1 MGFFIQALVLMIC
14 ASLTFSISGAK
25 AEMTYAEIAQA
36 SDEAVFGAP
45 LISDAAVA
53 RLRARGQPDVLPALA
68 LVLRYRG
75 GNFALLEAIN
85 TLAHANTPMQ
95 GWRDLMIWWEGE
107 ENLRAHESYRSL
119 KVKLL
124 NRIDRNFQR
133 FIGEEHTKNHQMDIR
148 LSEVVWGGV
157 SVDGIPSLDFPKM
170 TPSLEADYL
179 SDNDLVFGISINGD
193 ARAYPLRILGWHEMM
208 NDIVGGVP
216 VALAYCTLCGSAI
229 LFKTGIKGRENP
241 LVFGSSGLLYRSNK
255 LMFDRET
262 DSLWNQFTGRPIS
275 GPLRETGIELQ
286 VLASTTTTWKQWKN
300 RHPKS
305 SVLSLNTGFDRDYDE
320 GVVYREYFEDKDL
333 MFPAIVGD
341 ESIARRKD
349 FVFGIR
355 DAGQARAWPLAA
367 FAKTPVI
374 NDTIGSRS
382 VLLIGDP
389 EMRTVRAYDR
399 AEQTFTATSSTD
411 RVLSGGEEW
420 TVTEDA
426 LIGPKNQRF
435 DRIPGRLAFW
445 FAWDGYFG
453 NQSSIYSSHK

>member
-1 MGFFIQALVLMIC
+1 
-14 ASLTFSISGAK
+14 
-25 AEMTYAEIAQA
+25 
-36 SDEAVFGAP
+36 
-45 LISDAAVA
+45 
-53 RLRARGQPDVLPALA
+53 
-68 LVLRYRG
+68 
-75 GNFALLEAIN
+75 
-85 TLAHANTPMQ
+85 
-95 GWRDLMIWWEGE
+95 
-107 ENLRAHESYRSL
+107 
-119 KVKLL
+119 
-124 NRIDRNFQR
+124 
-133 FIGEEHTKNHQMDIR
+133 MDIR

-157 SVDGIPSLDFPKM
+157 SVDGIPSLDYPEM
-170 TPSLEADYL
+170 IPSSEADYL

-399 AEQTFTATSSTD
+399 AGQTFTATSLTD
-411 RVLSGGEEW
+411 RVLSRGEEW
-420 TVTEDA
+420 IVTEDA
-426 LIGPKNQRF
+426 LIGPKDRRF